1 MTTPAAV
8 VHVVDDDEAVRDSL
22 RFLLDAAGLAVR
34 THASAEALL
43 SAEPTVPGCVLTD
56 VRMPSMDGLELLRR
70 LRAAAIAV
78 PVLVMTGHADVP
90 MAIRAMKAGALDF
103 LEKPFSDDALVA
115 AVRAA
120 LDESRRTAGTRAQTE
135 KASARIAGLT
145 PREREVFD
153 LLVEGLPTKA
163 IAKALGASPR
173 TIEVHRARVMEKL
186 GARSLPELVRLAL
199 ATRGEP
205 RLGE

>member
-1 MTTPAAV
+1 MTTPTAV

-22 RFLLDAAGLAVR
+22 RFLLDAAGFAVR

-43 SAEPTVPGCVLTD
+43 SAGPAAPGCVLTD
-56 VRMPSMDGLELLRR
+56 VRMPGMDGLELLQC
-70 LRAAAIAV
+70 LRAAAIAS
-78 PVLVMTGHADVP
+78 PVVVMTGHADVP
-90 MAIRAMKAGALDF
+90 MAVRALKAGALDF

-115 AVRAA
+115 AIRAA
-120 LDESRRTAGTRAQTE
+120 LDESRRTAEARAQSE
-135 KASARIAGLT
+135 KASTRIAELT

-163 IAKALGASPR
+163 IANALRASPR

-199 ATRGEP
+199 AAQVEP

>member
-8 VHVVDDDEAVRDSL
+8 IHVVDDDEAVRDSL

-56 VRMPSMDGLELLRR
+56 VRMPGMDGLELLRR
-70 LRAAAIAV
+70 LRAAAITV

-90 MAIRAMKAGALDF
+90 MALRALKAGALDF

-120 LDESRRTAGTRAQTE
+120 LDESRRAAGARAQTE

-199 ATRGEP
+199 ASRGEP

>member
-8 VHVVDDDEAVRDSL
+8 IHVVDDDEAVRDSL

-56 VRMPSMDGLELLRR
+56 VRMPGMDGLELLRR
-70 LRAAAIAV
+70 LRAAAITV

-90 MAIRAMKAGALDF
+90 MALRALKAGALDF

-120 LDESRRTAGTRAQTE
+120 LDESRRAAGARAQTE

-173 TIEVHRARVMEKL
+173 TVEVHRARVMEKL

-199 ATRGEP
+199 VARAEP
-205 RLGE
+205 RAGG